1 MVGTLMTNYAL
12 ENYFKVNNI
21 KFIRSNV
28 GDRYVKEK
36 MQKYKFNLGGE
47 QSGHIILG
55 KFATTGDG
63 LLVALEALFAL
74 RKGKKASE
82 FFTKFKKVPQILKN
96 IDVKDKNIINRLDV
110 KKSIKTAERL
120 IKGKGRVLVR
130 KSGTESKIRVMGESE
145 NKSLLMKCIKIIIK
159 KIK

>member
-1 MVGTLMTNYAL
+1 M
-12 ENYFKVNNI
+12 
-21 KFIRSNV
+21 
-28 GDRYVKEK
+28 
-36 MQKYKFNLGGE
+36 MQKNKFNLGGE

-74 RKGKKASE
+74 RKGKKASD
-82 FFTKFKKVPQILKN
+82 FFSKFKKVPQILIN
-96 IDVKDKNIINRLDV
+96 IEVKDKNIINKTNV
-110 KKSIKTAERL
+110 KKSINFSENL
-120 IKGKGRVLVR
+120 IKGKGRILVR

-145 NKSLLMKCIKIIIK
+145 NKNLLLRCINIITK